1 MNKNFLLKINVLFV
15 SEVMS
20 TVFAHFISWTRQTLS
35 LLKFSWLNIFLT
47 ISDNTCVFKDPF
59 VYTLEFIC
67 LGVFESTV
75 HFKIHIS
82 RKTNLQTD
90 FTKTTPT
97 LLLFTTFY
105 SFLKIYSF

>member
-20 TVFAHFISWTRQTLS
+20 TVFAHFISWTRQTFS

-75 HFKIHIS
+75 HFKLS
-82 RKTNLQTD
+82 RVQMKSWAEYLGVG
-90 FTKTTPT
+90 
-97 LLLFTTFY
+97 
-105 SFLKIYSF
+105 KIKPSRTV